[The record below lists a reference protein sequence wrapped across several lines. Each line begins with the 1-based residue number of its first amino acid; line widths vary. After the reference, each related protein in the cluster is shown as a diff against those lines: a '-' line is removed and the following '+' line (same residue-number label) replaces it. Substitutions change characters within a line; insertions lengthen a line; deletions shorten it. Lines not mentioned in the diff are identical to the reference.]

1 MSACKRNVK
10 GLKMSVCT
18 KRTQRDEREYM
29 NNEEGSKKK
38 KREKSN
44 KIGEKCTV
52 RRGDE

>member
-18 KRTQRDEREYM
+18 KRIQRDERDYM
-29 NNEEGSKKK
+29 DNEEGNKKK
-38 KREKSN
+38 KKEKSK
-44 KIGEKCTV
+44 KIGEKCSV